1 VLGLETYALKE
12 NICWFYVKWHK
23 NCVVWR
29 IRNVY
34 PGSRILILTHFGS
47 PNQKYHQKT
56 VVRRKWFV
64 KAFFVFTNFQNYA
77 LILDFICRQKKIRTI
92 FAKLLNFL
100 RKMSP
105 RPQSLLDPWS
115 GILKKHIPDPGSR
128 IRIRNTRYSTLVL
141 GYNI

>member
-64 KAFFVFTNFQNYA
+64 KAFFVFKNLPKLRSYFRFYMLA
-77 LILDFICRQKKIRTI
+77 KKLCTI
-92 FAKLLNFL
+92 FAELLNFL

-115 GILKKHIPDPGSR
+115 GIREKHIPDPGSR